1 MKIID
6 GKRFSFWKTA
16 GFLGLLIA
24 MFFSYHLVSAGS
36 AAGEVV
42 EFSIQGNEVVSS
54 ADSHTHS
61 DSVDVKTHCNG
72 KFRYTTRKRALYRTD
87 YVKKTVHFSFSENSA
102 PPLVAAAGILG
113 YRQVYHRPSY
123 YIHLFRYAL
132 F

>member
-1 MKIID
+1 MKKID
-6 GKRFSFWKTA
+6 GKRFGLLKTI

-24 MFFSYHLVSAGS
+24 MFFSYRFVSAGT

-42 EFSIQGNEVVSS
+42 QFSIEGGEVV
-54 ADSHTHS
+54 ANAEGHTFS
-61 DSVDVKTHCNG
+61 NFVDANTHYHG
-72 KFRYTTRKRALYRTD
+72 KFRHTTRKRALYRTD
-87 YVKKTVHFSFSENSA
+87 YVKKSVHFSFSETGL
-102 PPLVAAAGILG
+102 PPLLASAGMLG